1 MYICDNFCFRM
12 ADDKKNMAVELD
24 VRIRQLLLLCDS
36 LKKENKKLRL
46 TDKEQNEQIT
56 QLSKELKQMKTK
68 FDSLKMART
77 VTAASVDVDSAMQK
91 LSRMVREIDKCIHLL
106 E

>member
-1 MYICDNFCFRM
+1 MT
-12 ADDKKNMAVELD
+12 DDKKNMVVELD

-36 LKKENKKLRL
+36 LKNENMKLRS
-46 TDKEQNEQIT
+46 TAKEHKEQIT
-56 QLSKELKQMKTK
+56 QLSEELEQMKTK

-77 VTAASVDVDSAMQK
+77 ITAASVDVESAKEK
-91 LSRMVREIDKCIHLL
+91 LSQMVREVNKCIHLL